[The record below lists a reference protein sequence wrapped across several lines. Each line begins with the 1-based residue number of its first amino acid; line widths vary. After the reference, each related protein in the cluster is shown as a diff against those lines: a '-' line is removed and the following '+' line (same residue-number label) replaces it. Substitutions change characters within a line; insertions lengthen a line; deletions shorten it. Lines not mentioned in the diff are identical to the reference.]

1 MIKII
6 ERITYKNDD
15 TIEKTTQKIEI
26 PGKINGQTMLSAV
39 MDLQGWNLVI
49 KNLSNDTSMI
59 IKSDHAS
66 DLKTLEV
73 LLKKT
78 IISIA
83 IQVPLNL
90 PLPPGTNDD

>member
-15 TIEKTTQKIEI
+15 TIEKATQKIEI

-49 KNLSNDTSMI
+49 KDLSNDTSMI
-59 IKSDHAS
+59 IKSDCAS
-66 DLKTLEV
+66 DLKALET